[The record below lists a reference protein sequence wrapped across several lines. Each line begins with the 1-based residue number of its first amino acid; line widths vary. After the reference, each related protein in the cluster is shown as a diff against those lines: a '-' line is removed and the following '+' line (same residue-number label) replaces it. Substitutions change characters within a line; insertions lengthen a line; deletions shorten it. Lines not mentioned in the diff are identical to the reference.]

1 MRKLNLFLTLLGLLI
16 VFAACATPPK
26 EQVSFKAPP
35 KTGEEQTIANT
46 VETMIAAY
54 NEPDIEK
61 HVSCYAPDARIDSAL
76 AGGFVTRDEYRQILQ
91 KMSSLPII
99 RLKDTKIT
107 KVTADKYQVDTT
119 LIGPRGIA
127 DLIYQLVPV
136 EGRWLV
142 IEQRYK

>member
-1 MRKLNLFLTLLGLLI
+1 MKKLFFLILTLL
-16 VFAACATPPK
+16 VCACATPPK
-26 EQVSFKAPP
+26 EPVIPSTPP
-35 KTGEEQTIANT
+35 TTAEEQAVASTLEI
-46 VETMIAAY
+46 MIAAY
-54 NEPDIEK
+54 NKPDIEK
-61 HVSCYAPDARIDSAL
+61 HVSCYTPDARIDSAL

-91 KMSSLPII
+91 KMSSLPTI
-99 RLKDTKIT
+99 RLKDTNIT

>member
-1 MRKLNLFLTLLGLLI
+1 MKKFFILILTLL
-16 VFAACATPPK
+16 VCACATAPK
-26 EQVSFKAPP
+26 EPVSHPP
-35 KTGEEQTIANT
+35 ATVEEQAVSST
-46 VETMIAAY
+46 VEIMIAAY

-91 KMSSLPII
+91 KMSSLPTI

>member
-1 MRKLNLFLTLLGLLI
+1 MKKLIILVLAIFI
-16 VFAACATPPK
+16 SACATPPK
-26 EQVSFKAPP
+26 EPVTFSAPP
-35 KTGEEQTIANT
+35 TTEEEQAIASA

-91 KMSSLPII
+91 KMSSLPTI